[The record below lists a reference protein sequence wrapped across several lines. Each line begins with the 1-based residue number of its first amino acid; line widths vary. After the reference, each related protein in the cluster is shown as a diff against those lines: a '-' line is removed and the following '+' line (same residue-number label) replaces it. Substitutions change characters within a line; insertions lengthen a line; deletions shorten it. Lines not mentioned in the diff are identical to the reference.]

1 MSAPLASGIPAAD
14 VPREIRQAVAAI
26 RAAGARSVSLK
37 PIALR
42 LGLKRTTFLR
52 RADLRLPL
60 DPEYIGEGLAVLA
73 ELREQLAEI
82 EAAAFAAD
90 GEHWNGARAGT
101 AARAE
106 ASSASD
112 LPDSA
117 ADTASTAQDGE
128 DGEVAGSV
136 GSAGRHDADSE
147 VGTAGTAGTGG
158 DADAE
163 WERAAQEYAVEYE
176 DAAAAGKPKGA
187 AVDLDEV
194 ILAAIMP
201 KIDPVAFYGPLKPIV
216 NAATAHSEATKTGVA
231 MQILAHVGT
240 MLRPFYI
247 DLGDEKLPLNPFLIQ
262 CAPSAIGRKG
272 TSAKF
277 ADTIIAPGIAAHAE
291 CVARKIQLA
300 AQDAA
305 RVAAA
310 KAAAER
316 AVTDAEAQID
326 WAMTVTEEAKVA
338 AERKRDQAQ
347 AELDATQTRLN
358 EWRKKLAD
366 TNLAPATLEKYARGV
381 TNTERE
387 EAALR
392 AAVARAEA
400 DVART
405 AAAMADRPAA
415 VAAANEA
422 RRQAVSALAGLNGSV
437 AVNVEPWQ
445 RLYAELAKPPVIL
458 SGISSGEGVIFNIRD
473 AREGREG
480 KGDDPGVKQKR
491 MLITLA
497 EFGSVLALV
506 RRPGSTLSPVIRNAY
521 DCTPLETA
529 AKVEPVRCAQ
539 PYITLSAAITPA
551 ELFGMLF
558 DGRDTTANRP
568 LYLYA
573 VREKLVANPKATV
586 GADRM
591 AEEIAMNIH
600 SLYDALQPTK
610 PFLGTAIPFTPE
622 AAALYEQEI
631 YPELNAITGN
641 SINASKLFGRLT
653 TNARKIAGI
662 LSVIAGEPA
671 VSVGAIKAAA
681 AWVRHGAATVNAL
694 ASTVDERLKS
704 ARAHK
709 DADAVLKALGKLGPG
724 VLVPQRDVRRAA
736 HLTAEQMKAA
746 IAPRYRRKIPSS

>member
-1 MSAPLASGIPAAD
+1 MTLT
-14 VPREIRQAVAAI
+14 
-26 RAAGARSVSLK
+26 ARC
-37 PIALR
+37 
-42 LGLKRTTFLR
+42 
-52 RADLRLPL
+52 
-60 DPEYIGEGLAVLA
+60 
-73 ELREQLAEI
+73 
-82 EAAAFAAD
+82 
-90 GEHWNGARAGT
+90 
-101 AARAE
+101 
-106 ASSASD
+106 
-112 LPDSA
+112 
-117 ADTASTAQDGE
+117 
-128 DGEVAGSV
+128 
-136 GSAGRHDADSE
+136 
-147 VGTAGTAGTGG
+147 GTAGTAGTGG

-163 WERAAQEYAVEYE
+163 WERAAQEYAVENE
-176 DAAAAGKPKGA
+176 DAAAAAGKPKGA
-187 AVDLDEV
+187 AVDLDEE

-201 KIDPVAFYGPLKPIV
+201 KIDPLAFYGPLGPIV
-216 NAATAHSEATKTGVA
+216 DAATVHSEATKTGVA
-231 MQILAHVGT
+231 MQILAQVGT

-277 ADTIIAPGIAAHAE
+277 ADTIIAPGIAAHAAR
-291 CVARKIQLA
+291 VAFQIRSA
-300 AQDAA
+300 EQDAA
-305 RVAAA
+305 RAAAA

-316 AVTDAEAQID
+316 AVADAEAQIA

-338 AERKRDQAQ
+338 AEEKRDQAQ
-347 AELDATQTRLN
+347 ADLDAVRARLN
-358 EWRKKLAD
+358 IWRKKLAD
-366 TNLAPATLEKYARGV
+366 TSLAPATLEIYMRSV
-381 TNTERE
+381 TSAKGE
-387 EAALR
+387 EANLE

-405 AAAMADRPAA
+405 AAALADRPAA
-415 VAAANEA
+415 IAAANEA
-422 RRQAVSALAGLNGSV
+422 RRQALAALAGVKGSA

-473 AREGREG
+473 ARKGRES
-480 KGDDPGVKQKR
+480 KDDDPGVEQKR

-506 RRPGSTLSPVIRNAY
+506 RRPGSTLSSVIRNAY

-529 AKVEPVRCAQ
+529 AKVDPVRCAQ

-558 DGRDTTANRP
+558 DARDTTASADNGLGNRP

-573 VREKLVANPKATV
+573 VREKLVANPKPTA

-591 AEEIAMNIH
+591 AEEIAKNIH
-600 SLYDALQPTK
+600 SVYGALQPTK

-622 AAALYEQEI
+622 AAAVYEQEI
-631 YPELNAITGN
+631 YPELNAITGH
-641 SINASKLFGRLT
+641 SLNASKLFGRLT

-662 LSVIAGEPA
+662 LAVIAGEPA

-694 ASTVDERLKS
+694 ASTVDERLKT
-704 ARAHK
+704 ARAQQ
-709 DADAVLKALGKLGPG
+709 AAETVLEALGKLGGPG
-724 VLVPQRDVRRAA
+724 VLVPQREVRRAA
-736 HLTAEQMKAA
+736 HLTAEQMTAA
-746 IAPRYRRKIPSS
+746 IAFLTGQAPSAIRIEAETYTSGNGAQARRPVIGLAQ